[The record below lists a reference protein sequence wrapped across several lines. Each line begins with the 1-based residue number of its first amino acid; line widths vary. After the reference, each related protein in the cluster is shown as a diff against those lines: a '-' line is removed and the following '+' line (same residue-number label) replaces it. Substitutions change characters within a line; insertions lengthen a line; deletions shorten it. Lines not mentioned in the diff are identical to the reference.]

1 MSFASDRLYN
11 GYLRRNMPTIVSK
24 VKVREI
30 ITHLPCLTTHD
41 RENIEAKRELSGNY
55 DGMVLLLDCLRRREN
70 WPEQFIQALEACEH
84 TNLAAEIRQE
94 YDSLRGVNNS
104 SSGSA
109 PTTVVRA
116 HVHPTPAA
124 NHPPV
129 SGSAVSGQAT
139 IAQPAETLP
148 APPEP
153 AAQVP
158 PPVRTPAQ
166 QQVPQITAVQASG
179 AVSPPEPSP
188 EPPQSTQDEV
198 PLLPS
203 TPPPSPAQVAEP
215 LLLQEKTVP
224 QQEPEENSES
234 DIRDASGDTSLVPG
248 NMSSEKKEAAVN
260 VVTSPQQQ
268 SIVPHSET
276 ETSLNPDPPQTAA
289 ATNDKQQQCPSST
302 PINSEV
308 PDGSSL
314 LTLTPVKHPVQDTT
328 PPDHKVPTAVLQ
340 PEKSPERA
348 AAQIFKGGP
357 QTEATA
363 STSPELGTNRR
374 DNFHE
379 DRDDNTV
386 CLSKPGHLISIQPD
400 NHASPPVQA
409 SNFPLQPFSGN
420 SERLEI
426 SEAASDAETLLP
438 ACTAVGPEV
447 ENATSAQ
454 PCQESGIAPDHSEP
468 EENHYE
474 SPNQSFEVMENVV
487 HVAEA
492 SSILN
497 LDGQAPVPQLQIVNG
512 EPAKGSFAAVLP
524 SIRAADDT
532 VSRFNSHRSE
542 SFNPPELEGAGF
554 SSEQRPLPSSEKT
567 KGPNSSDGQ
576 STTKYILIATGVGVL
591 ACALLMIRK

>member
-11 GYLRRNMPTIVSK
+11 GYFRRNMPTIISK
-24 VKVREI
+24 VKVKQI
-30 ITHLPCLTTHD
+30 IPHLPCLTTHD
-41 RENIEAKRELSGNY
+41 RENIEAQRDSYGNY

-84 TNLAAEIRQE
+84 PNLAADIRKE

-109 PTTVVRA
+109 LKTVFRA
-116 HVHPTPAA
+116 HVHPTPADD
-124 NHPPV
+124 HPPV
-129 SGSAVSGQAT
+129 SGSAVSGQAAA
-139 IAQPAETLP
+139 AQPAETLP

-153 AAQVP
+153 AAQAP

-166 QQVPQITAVQASG
+166 QQVPQISAVQASG

-188 EPPQSTQDEV
+188 EPPQSTQDEA

-234 DIRDASGDTSLVPG
+234 DIRDASGDTGLVPG
-248 NMSSEKKEAAVN
+248 NMSSEKEEAAVN

-276 ETSLNPDPPQTAA
+276 ETSLNPDPPQTAV
-289 ATNDKQQQCPSST
+289 ATNDKHQRSPSST
-302 PINSEV
+302 LINSEV

-340 PEKSPERA
+340 PEKSPEGA
-348 AAQIFKGGP
+348 AAQIFNSGP

-363 STSPELGTNRR
+363 STSPELCSNRR
-374 DNFHE
+374 DSFHE

-386 CLSKPGHLISIQPD
+386 CLSKPGQLISIQPD
-400 NHASPPVQA
+400 HASPPVQA
-409 SNFPLQPFSGN
+409 SNFPLQPYSGN

-438 ACTAVGPEV
+438 ACTAVGPEG

-454 PCQESGIAPDHSEP
+454 QRQENGIAPDHSEP

-487 HVAEA
+487 HVAEVP
-492 SSILN
+492 SILN
-497 LDGQAPVPQLQIVNG
+497 LDGQAPVPQLQIASG

-532 VSRFNSHRSE
+532 VSSLNSHRSE
-542 SFNPPELEGAGF
+542 SFNPPEPEGAGF
-554 SSEQRPLPSSEKT
+554 SSEQKPPPNSEKT

-591 ACALLMIRK
+591 ACALLMLRK